1 MKYSEYFF
9 HSCCNRQNKIDNDGK
24 IGLMLDYDNIYFK
37 EQVKGRRIVV
47 SLPLSLSSNRH
58 NRQVED
64 RTEGI
69 PIDDDIDDNRINSRH
84 DTTRRHDNTTRQH
97 DNTNT
102 SMKRLTGAPA
112 STSVSDMIDLFLF
125 YFVEER

>member
-9 HSCCNRQNKIDNDGK
+9 HSCCNRQNKIDNDGR

-84 DTTRRHDNTTRQH
+84 DTTRQHKHKHEKTYWSSSINFCFGHDRF
-97 DNTNT
+97 
-102 SMKRLTGAPA
+102 
-112 STSVSDMIDLFLF
+112 VFILF
-125 YFVEER
+125 R

>member
-9 HSCCNRQNKIDNDGK
+9 HSCCNRQNKIDNDGR

-84 DTTRRHDNTTRQH
+84 DTTRHDNTH
-97 DNTNT
+97 T

>member
-1 MKYSEYFF
+1 
-9 HSCCNRQNKIDNDGK
+9 
-24 IGLMLDYDNIYFK
+24 MLDYDNIYFK

-84 DTTRRHDNTTRQH
+84 DTTRHDTTTHTQ
-97 DNTNT
+97 
-102 SMKRLTGAPA
+102 A
-112 STSVSDMIDLFLF
+112 
-125 YFVEER
+125 